1 MGDDSKGLHEP
12 GGTRQLPHPGQPE
25 GGLDAGADVFNAI
38 GYEAADPSLHA
49 PLWSEAVQAGP
60 TGKIPR

>member
-1 MGDDSKGLHEP
+1 MGNDSKGLDDSGRAPATP
-12 GGTRQLPHPGQPE
+12 GGLEAAVET
-25 GGLDAGADVFNAI
+25 GADAHNAI

-60 TGKIPR
+60 TGRVPR